1 MSQPFRIV
9 EAIYPGMTQFDFTAP
24 HTVFSRL
31 PGVEA
36 IVASAAGG
44 EVATEGGLTFSRIK
58 RLDEVEAC
66 DLLFAPGGRNATL
79 VINDRAYM
87 DEFERLAAGARYL
100 TSVCTGSL
108 ILAATG
114 RLRGRRA
121 ACHWAW
127 RDLLPLFGVIPD
139 SARVVRDG
147 DLFTGGG
154 VTAGLDFAL
163 TVAAELAGADF
174 AQGVQL
180 ALEYAPAPPFDAGR
194 PETAP
199 GPVLERVRRAIEA
212 DRPARLA
219 EAKAAAARLA

>member
-1 MSQPFRIV
+1 V
-9 EAIYPGMTQFDFTAP
+9 C
-24 HTVFSRL
+24 SRL
-31 PGVEA
+31 PGVEV

-44 EVATEGGLTFSRIK
+44 EVATEGALTFAGVR
-58 RLDEVEAC
+58 RLAEIESC
-66 DLLFAPGGRNATL
+66 DLLFAPGGRNATV

-114 RLRGRRA
+114 RLKGRRA

-127 RDLLPLFGVIPD
+127 RDMLALFGAIPD
-139 SARVVRDG
+139 PARVVRDG
-147 DLFTGGG
+147 DVFTGGG

-163 TVAAELAGADF
+163 TVAAELTGADF
-174 AQGVQL
+174 AQGLQL

-199 GPVLERVRRAIEA
+199 ARVLERVRRAIEA

-219 EAKAAAARLA
+219 ETQEAAARIGRAA